1 MSKTAVVYC
10 LITVLAWGVA
20 SVFDKVLVGERGLS
34 PWTAVFLRML
44 VGTAIISGYALCTGA
59 LGEVRVMLALDRPMF
74 WTLVGVLIGSA
85 LLGSFIGQV
94 AYYHALNHADA
105 SRVIPITSTY
115 PLVGALLAIA
125 FLREPL
131 TVHKVAGAL
140 LIVAGII
147 LLSGTLNQHGA

>member
-1 MSKTAVVYC
+1 MSKTALVYC
-10 LITVLAWGVA
+10 LITVIAWGVA
-20 SVFDKVLVGERGLS
+20 SVFDKVLVGERGLT

-44 VGTAIISGYALCTGA
+44 VGTTIVAGYAIHGGA
-59 LGEVRVMLALDRPMF
+59 LAEVRVMLELDRPIF
-74 WTLVGVLIGSA
+74 WTLVGVLIASA

-94 AYYHALNHADA
+94 AYYHALSHAAA

-125 FLREPL
+125 LLREPL

-140 LIVAGII
+140 LIVGGII
-147 LLSGTLNQHGA
+147 LLSGALNQQSA